1 MRQKI
6 STSGPK
12 HGPFLFFIVIVMTTL
27 GGSAIAATTALNATS
42 TYSSLNN
49 FLVDLYTNHRL
60 LYAVLVTVGTAVLGF
75 ILSLV
80 MGWLLRTLRIDRL
93 H

>member
-1 MRQKI
+1 VRQKI
-6 STSGPK
+6 LTTGPK
-12 HGPFLFFIVIVMTTL
+12 HGPFFFFIVIVVMTL
-27 GGSAIAATTALNATS
+27 SGSATAATAAFYATS
-42 TYSSLNN
+42 TYSGLNN

-60 LYAVLVTVGTAVLGF
+60 LYAVMVTVGTAVLGL

-93 H
+93 R